1 MMKKRTKIT
10 NDDSLKNKE
19 YNDKITSSLEKFSYL
34 KIEPSNNFKKITTE
48 EIKSINEK
56 IEKNIKDKFASK
68 KEFIN
73 EIIKKFLERNYPKYE
88 TNTSKII
95 QIISNQIKTKK
106 KLNGERMEVYINF
119 FYNSKD
125 NFKSSTTLVLNK
137 RIFRNIGIML
147 CYIYFKLKDYPIDSN
162 GIKEYINTIV
172 TKKINVISDYFLYC
186 NNVGCDP
193 MLTKKAYE
201 WRKLVK
207 IYNYQVP
214 PELIF
219 LINTFQNCLKLEI
232 NMEFDQDILTQE
244 DLQLYTMTLLN
255 IEYVFP
261 NLENIS
267 INLIHKKL
275 QEFLNKKTINNLS
288 SLILKNEE
296 TFKKN
301 VSKDNN
307 SLYSIKWDFDKE
319 FNLAYFNNIKANSK
333 KNKKNIS
340 NDEYNII
347 NLDEKEIDLLSVK
360 NNISSEKN
368 KLSLSQI
375 NIPEKKSNKLNDIGF
390 VDLELDEMDND
401 TSSSTTNSSSEIF
414 RVKTKQNM
422 INETFEEKQKKYFQK
437 IDNFKMIIDFI
448 IMTFCTMSWNQSVRK
463 LNLLSNN
470 FYSKGLITYMKYFF
484 DFESKKTFHFLDIL
498 YNKPNGYDSINIEFN
513 SLDIFIF
520 NKLLDIFYM
529 NMSLTSI
536 NISFFSA
543 DISYLLSNLFQI
555 YSEQLKT
562 YSEIKNYI
570 SIKGS
575 NFNTDEFEKK
585 ILDDI
590 SSRFCENLEILFEL
604 IKNKKDLKELGLNFD
619 MPIILSNNNNY
630 KISIFKFILNIL
642 MLVDNNESKH
652 KSSIKKLTILAPKI
666 IFDSKKEKNIDNFF
680 KNISIYYKT
689 KTLINLNLQFQ
700 FYKISYIQ
708 NLISTNLFTLNIGD
722 LDIYTFDK
730 LIQYL
735 TCYDFSINS
744 NLSHLSIKLLGM
756 FTNFNIQMKLLLQR
770 LFNISLRNLL
780 ELKLFTNLIIDKKA
794 NYLFFLKL
802 LQNNSIPSYL
812 ITLNKKSKKTI
823 AYFNLFKVNKI
834 YFLVS
839 ETIQNLVFKDT
850 FNLMRQNN
858 FFLNEIYW
866 VIKIYLLR
874 MQKRNDIFVGKF
886 GMQGIIFT
894 ILKYLFFTSNVKLE
908 HQYIGD

>member
-1 MMKKRTKIT
+1 MMKKITKIT

-73 EIIKKFLERNYPKYE
+73 EIIKKFLERNYPKHE
-88 TNTSKII
+88 TNASKII
-95 QIISNQIKTKK
+95 QIISNQIKTRK

-162 GIKEYINTIV
+162 GIKEYINTIL

-470 FYSKGLITYMKYFF
+470 FYSKGLITYMKHFF

-604 IKNKKDLKELGLNFD
+604 FKKKKDLKELGLNFD

>member
-34 KIEPSNNFKKITTE
+34 KIEPSNNFKKITME

-301 VSKDNN
+301 VSKNNN

-360 NNISSEKN
+360 YNISSEKN

-604 IKNKKDLKELGLNFD
+604 IKKKKDLKELGLNFD

-735 TCYDFSINS
+735 TSYDFSINS

-834 YFLVS
+834 YFLIS

-850 FNLMRQNN
+850 FNLMRQHN

>member
-73 EIIKKFLERNYPKYE
+73 EIIKKFLERSYPKYE

>member
-1 MMKKRTKIT
+1 MKKRTKIT

-73 EIIKKFLERNYPKYE
+73 EIIKKFLERSYPKYE

>member
-288 SLILKNEE
+288 SLIIKNEE

-448 IMTFCTMSWNQSVRK
+448 MMTFCTMSWNQSVRK

-470 FYSKGLITYMKYFF
+470 FYSKGLITYMKHFF

-570 SIKGS
+570 SNKGS

-604 IKNKKDLKELGLNFD
+604 IKKKKDLKELGLNFD

-700 FYKISYIQ
+700 LYKISYIQ

>member
-73 EIIKKFLERNYPKYE
+73 EIIKKFLERNYPKHE

-448 IMTFCTMSWNQSVRK
+448 MMTFCTMSWNQSVRK

-470 FYSKGLITYMKYFF
+470 FYSKGLITYMKHFF

-604 IKNKKDLKELGLNFD
+604 IKKKKDLKELGLNFD

-735 TCYDFSINS
+735 TCYDFSTNS

>member
-470 FYSKGLITYMKYFF
+470 FYSKGLITYMKHFF

-604 IKNKKDLKELGLNFD
+604 FKKKKDLKELGLNFD

-642 MLVDNNESKH
+642 MLVDNNESNH

-850 FNLMRQNN
+850 FNLMRQHN

-886 GMQGIIFT
+886 GMQVIIFT

>member
-1 MMKKRTKIT
+1 
-10 NDDSLKNKE
+10 
-19 YNDKITSSLEKFSYL
+19 
-34 KIEPSNNFKKITTE
+34 
-48 EIKSINEK
+48 
-56 IEKNIKDKFASK
+56 
-68 KEFIN
+68 
-73 EIIKKFLERNYPKYE
+73 
-88 TNTSKII
+88 
-95 QIISNQIKTKK
+95 
-106 KLNGERMEVYINF
+106 
-119 FYNSKD
+119 
-125 NFKSSTTLVLNK
+125 
-137 RIFRNIGIML
+137 ML

-162 GIKEYINTIV
+162 GIKEYINTIL

-470 FYSKGLITYMKYFF
+470 FYSKGLITYMKHFF

-604 IKNKKDLKELGLNFD
+604 IKKKKDLKELGLNFD

-735 TCYDFSINS
+735 TSYDFSINS

-834 YFLVS
+834 YFLIS

-850 FNLMRQNN
+850 FNLMRQHN

-908 HQYIGD
+908 HQYIGDK

>member
-1 MMKKRTKIT
+1 MMKKITKIT

-73 EIIKKFLERNYPKYE
+73 EIIKKFLERNYPKHE
-88 TNTSKII
+88 TNASKII

-162 GIKEYINTIV
+162 GIKEYINTIL

-448 IMTFCTMSWNQSVRK
+448 MMTFCTMSWNQSVRK

-470 FYSKGLITYMKYFF
+470 FYSKGLITYMKHFF

-604 IKNKKDLKELGLNFD
+604 IKKKKDLKELGLNFD

-735 TCYDFSINS
+735 TSYDFSINS

-850 FNLMRQNN
+850 FNLMRQHN

>member
-470 FYSKGLITYMKYFF
+470 FYSKGLITYMKHFF

-604 IKNKKDLKELGLNFD
+604 IKKKKDLKELGLNFD

-850 FNLMRQNN
+850 FNLMRQHN

-886 GMQGIIFT
+886 GMQVIIFT

>member
-34 KIEPSNNFKKITTE
+34 KIEPSNNFKKITME

-301 VSKDNN
+301 VSKNNN

-360 NNISSEKN
+360 YNISSEKN

-604 IKNKKDLKELGLNFD
+604 IKKKKDLKELGLNFD

-834 YFLVS
+834 YFLIS

-850 FNLMRQNN
+850 FNLMRQHN

>member
-162 GIKEYINTIV
+162 GIKEYINTIL

-301 VSKDNN
+301 VSNDNN

-333 KNKKNIS
+333 KNKKIIS

-347 NLDEKEIDLLSVK
+347 NIDEKEIDLLSVK

-448 IMTFCTMSWNQSVRK
+448 IMTFCTMSWNQTVRK

-470 FYSKGLITYMKYFF
+470 FYSKGLITYMKHFF

-604 IKNKKDLKELGLNFD
+604 VKNKKDLKELGLNFD

-630 KISIFKFILNIL
+630 KIPIFKFILNIL
-642 MLVDNNESKH
+642 MLVDNNESNH

>member
-1 MMKKRTKIT
+1 M
-10 NDDSLKNKE
+10 
-19 YNDKITSSLEKFSYL
+19 
-34 KIEPSNNFKKITTE
+34 
-48 EIKSINEK
+48 
-56 IEKNIKDKFASK
+56 
-68 KEFIN
+68 
-73 EIIKKFLERNYPKYE
+73 
-88 TNTSKII
+88 
-95 QIISNQIKTKK
+95 
-106 KLNGERMEVYINF
+106 
-119 FYNSKD
+119 
-125 NFKSSTTLVLNK
+125 
-137 RIFRNIGIML
+137 
-147 CYIYFKLKDYPIDSN
+147 
-162 GIKEYINTIV
+162 
-172 TKKINVISDYFLYC
+172 
-186 NNVGCDP
+186 
-193 MLTKKAYE
+193 
-201 WRKLVK
+201 
-207 IYNYQVP
+207 
-214 PELIF
+214 
-219 LINTFQNCLKLEI
+219 
-232 NMEFDQDILTQE
+232 
-244 DLQLYTMTLLN
+244 
-255 IEYVFP
+255 
-261 NLENIS
+261 
-267 INLIHKKL
+267 NLIHKKL

-470 FYSKGLITYMKYFF
+470 FYSKGLITYMKHFF

-604 IKNKKDLKELGLNFD
+604 IKKKKDLKELGLNFD

-735 TCYDFSINS
+735 TSYDFSINS

-850 FNLMRQNN
+850 FNLMRQHN

-866 VIKIYLLR
+866 VIKIYPYITK
-874 MQKRNDIFVGKF
+874 QK
-886 GMQGIIFT
+886 
-894 ILKYLFFTSNVKLE
+894 L
-908 HQYIGD
+908 

>member
-1 MMKKRTKIT
+1 MK
-10 NDDSLKNKE
+10 
-19 YNDKITSSLEKFSYL
+19 
-34 KIEPSNNFKKITTE
+34 
-48 EIKSINEK
+48 
-56 IEKNIKDKFASK
+56 
-68 KEFIN
+68 
-73 EIIKKFLERNYPKYE
+73 
-88 TNTSKII
+88 
-95 QIISNQIKTKK
+95 
-106 KLNGERMEVYINF
+106 
-119 FYNSKD
+119 
-125 NFKSSTTLVLNK
+125 
-137 RIFRNIGIML
+137 
-147 CYIYFKLKDYPIDSN
+147 
-162 GIKEYINTIV
+162 
-172 TKKINVISDYFLYC
+172 
-186 NNVGCDP
+186 
-193 MLTKKAYE
+193 
-201 WRKLVK
+201 
-207 IYNYQVP
+207 
-214 PELIF
+214 
-219 LINTFQNCLKLEI
+219 
-232 NMEFDQDILTQE
+232 
-244 DLQLYTMTLLN
+244 
-255 IEYVFP
+255 
-261 NLENIS
+261 
-267 INLIHKKL
+267 H
-275 QEFLNKKTINNLS
+275 
-288 SLILKNEE
+288 
-296 TFKKN
+296 
-301 VSKDNN
+301 
-307 SLYSIKWDFDKE
+307 
-319 FNLAYFNNIKANSK
+319 
-333 KNKKNIS
+333 
-340 NDEYNII
+340 
-347 NLDEKEIDLLSVK
+347 
-360 NNISSEKN
+360 
-368 KLSLSQI
+368 
-375 NIPEKKSNKLNDIGF
+375 
-390 VDLELDEMDND
+390 
-401 TSSSTTNSSSEIF
+401 
-414 RVKTKQNM
+414 
-422 INETFEEKQKKYFQK
+422 
-437 IDNFKMIIDFI
+437 
-448 IMTFCTMSWNQSVRK
+448 
-463 LNLLSNN
+463 
-470 FYSKGLITYMKYFF
+470 FF

-604 IKNKKDLKELGLNFD
+604 VKKKKDLKELGLNFD

-858 FFLNEIYW
+858 FFLNEFYW

>member
-1 MMKKRTKIT
+1 MMKKITKIT

-73 EIIKKFLERNYPKYE
+73 EIIKKFLERNYPKHE
-88 TNTSKII
+88 TNASKII
-95 QIISNQIKTKK
+95 QIISNQIKTRK

-162 GIKEYINTIV
+162 GIKEYINTIL

-448 IMTFCTMSWNQSVRK
+448 MMTFCTMSWNQSVRK

-470 FYSKGLITYMKYFF
+470 FYSKGLITYMKHFF

-604 IKNKKDLKELGLNFD
+604 VKNKKDLKELGLNFD

>member
-73 EIIKKFLERNYPKYE
+73 EIIKKFLERNYPKHE
-88 TNTSKII
+88 TNASKII
-95 QIISNQIKTKK
+95 QIISNQIKTRK

-162 GIKEYINTIV
+162 GIKEYINTIL

-448 IMTFCTMSWNQSVRK
+448 MMTFCTMSWNQSVRK

-470 FYSKGLITYMKYFF
+470 FYSKGLITYMKHFF

-604 IKNKKDLKELGLNFD
+604 FKKKKDLKELGLNFD

>member
-1 MMKKRTKIT
+1 
-10 NDDSLKNKE
+10 
-19 YNDKITSSLEKFSYL
+19 
-34 KIEPSNNFKKITTE
+34 
-48 EIKSINEK
+48 
-56 IEKNIKDKFASK
+56 
-68 KEFIN
+68 
-73 EIIKKFLERNYPKYE
+73 
-88 TNTSKII
+88 
-95 QIISNQIKTKK
+95 
-106 KLNGERMEVYINF
+106 MEVYINF

-125 NFKSSTTLVLNK
+125 NFKSSKTLVLNK

-162 GIKEYINTIV
+162 GIKEYINTIL

-470 FYSKGLITYMKYFF
+470 FYSKGLITYMKHFF

-604 IKNKKDLKELGLNFD
+604 IKKKKDLKELGLNFD

-735 TCYDFSINS
+735 TSYDFSINS

-834 YFLVS
+834 YFLIS

-850 FNLMRQNN
+850 FNLMRQHN

-908 HQYIGD
+908 HQYIGDK

>member
-1 MMKKRTKIT
+1 MMKKITKIT

-34 KIEPSNNFKKITTE
+34 KIEPNNNFKKITTE

-73 EIIKKFLERNYPKYE
+73 EIIKKFLERNYPKHE
-88 TNTSKII
+88 TNASKII

-301 VSKDNN
+301 VSKNNN

-470 FYSKGLITYMKYFF
+470 FYSKGLITYMKHFF

-604 IKNKKDLKELGLNFD
+604 IKKKKDLKELGLNFD

-642 MLVDNNESKH
+642 MLVDNNESNH

-735 TCYDFSINS
+735 TSYDFSINS

-834 YFLVS
+834 YFLIS

-850 FNLMRQNN
+850 FNLMRQHN

>member
-73 EIIKKFLERNYPKYE
+73 EIIKKFLERNYPKHE
-88 TNTSKII
+88 TNASKII

-470 FYSKGLITYMKYFF
+470 FYSKGLITYMKHFF

-604 IKNKKDLKELGLNFD
+604 IKKKKDLKELGLNFD

-850 FNLMRQNN
+850 FNLMRQHN

>member
-73 EIIKKFLERNYPKYE
+73 EIIKKFLERNYPKHE
-88 TNTSKII
+88 TNASKII

-162 GIKEYINTIV
+162 GIKEYINTIL

-470 FYSKGLITYMKYFF
+470 FYSKGLITYMKHFF

-735 TCYDFSINS
+735 TSYDFSINS

>member
-73 EIIKKFLERNYPKYE
+73 EIIKKFLERSYPKYE

-735 TCYDFSINS
+735 TSYDFSINS

>member
-73 EIIKKFLERNYPKYE
+73 EIIKKFLERNYPKHE

-162 GIKEYINTIV
+162 GIKEYINTIL

-375 NIPEKKSNKLNDIGF
+375 NIPEKKSNKLIDIGF

-470 FYSKGLITYMKYFF
+470 FYSKGLITYMKHFF

-575 NFNTDEFEKK
+575 NFNTDEFEIK

-604 IKNKKDLKELGLNFD
+604 IKKKKDLKELGLNFD

-642 MLVDNNESKH
+642 MLVDNNESKQ

-834 YFLVS
+834 YFLIS

-850 FNLMRQNN
+850 FNLMRQHN

>member
-19 YNDKITSSLEKFSYL
+19 YNNKITSSLEKFSYL

-73 EIIKKFLERNYPKYE
+73 EIIKKFLERNYPKHE

-470 FYSKGLITYMKYFF
+470 FYSKGLITYMKHFF

-604 IKNKKDLKELGLNFD
+604 IKKKKDLKELGLNFD

-866 VIKIYLLR
+866 VIKICLLR

>member
-19 YNDKITSSLEKFSYL
+19 FNNKNTSSLEKFSYL
-34 KIEPSNNFKKITTE
+34 KIEPSNNFKKITPE
-48 EIKSINEK
+48 EIQSINEK

-68 KEFIN
+68 KDFIN

-88 TNTSKII
+88 INTSKII

-470 FYSKGLITYMKYFF
+470 FYSKGLITYMKHFF

-590 SSRFCENLEILFEL
+590 FSRFCENLEILFEL
-604 IKNKKDLKELGLNFD
+604 IKKKKDLKELGLNFD

-839 ETIQNLVFKDT
+839 ETIQNLVFKDA
-850 FNLMRQNN
+850 FNLMRQHN

>member
-73 EIIKKFLERNYPKYE
+73 EIIKKFLERNYPKHE
-88 TNTSKII
+88 TNASKII

-162 GIKEYINTIV
+162 GIKEYINTIL

-448 IMTFCTMSWNQSVRK
+448 MMTFCTMSWNQSVRK

-470 FYSKGLITYMKYFF
+470 FYSKGLITYMKHFF

-529 NMSLTSI
+529 NISLTSI

-604 IKNKKDLKELGLNFD
+604 IKKKKDLKELGLNFD

-735 TCYDFSINS
+735 TSYDFSINS

-834 YFLVS
+834 YFLIS

-850 FNLMRQNN
+850 FNLMRQHN

>member
-1 MMKKRTKIT
+1 MMKKITKIT

-73 EIIKKFLERNYPKYE
+73 EIIKKFLERNYPKHE
-88 TNTSKII
+88 TNASKII

-347 NLDEKEIDLLSVK
+347 NLDEKEIDFLSVK

-470 FYSKGLITYMKYFF
+470 FYSKGLITYMKHFF

-520 NKLLDIFYM
+520 NKLLDIFYI

-604 IKNKKDLKELGLNFD
+604 IKKKKDLKELGLNFD

-834 YFLVS
+834 YFLIS

-850 FNLMRQNN
+850 FNLMRQHN

-894 ILKYLFFTSNVKLE
+894 ILKYLFSTSNVKLE

>member
-470 FYSKGLITYMKYFF
+470 FYSKGLITYMKHFF

-604 IKNKKDLKELGLNFD
+604 IKKKKDLKELGLNFD

-735 TCYDFSINS
+735 TSYDFSINS

-834 YFLVS
+834 YFLIS

-850 FNLMRQNN
+850 FNLMRQHN

-886 GMQGIIFT
+886 GMQGIIFN

>member
-19 YNDKITSSLEKFSYL
+19 FNNKNTSSLEKFSYL
-34 KIEPSNNFKKITTE
+34 KIEPSNNFKKITPE
-48 EIKSINEK
+48 EIQSINEK

-68 KEFIN
+68 KDFIN

-88 TNTSKII
+88 INTSKII

-470 FYSKGLITYMKYFF
+470 FYSKGLITYMKHFF

-604 IKNKKDLKELGLNFD
+604 IKKKKDLKELGLNFD

-839 ETIQNLVFKDT
+839 ETIQNLVFKDA
-850 FNLMRQNN
+850 FNLMRQHN

>member
-1 MMKKRTKIT
+1 MMKKITKIT

-73 EIIKKFLERNYPKYE
+73 EIIKKFLERNYPKHE
-88 TNTSKII
+88 TNASKII

-347 NLDEKEIDLLSVK
+347 NLDEKEIDFLSVK

-470 FYSKGLITYMKYFF
+470 FYSKGLITYMKHFF

-604 IKNKKDLKELGLNFD
+604 VKNKKDLKELGLNFD

-735 TCYDFSINS
+735 TSYDFSINS

>member
-1 MMKKRTKIT
+1 
-10 NDDSLKNKE
+10 
-19 YNDKITSSLEKFSYL
+19 
-34 KIEPSNNFKKITTE
+34 
-48 EIKSINEK
+48 
-56 IEKNIKDKFASK
+56 
-68 KEFIN
+68 
-73 EIIKKFLERNYPKYE
+73 
-88 TNTSKII
+88 
-95 QIISNQIKTKK
+95 
-106 KLNGERMEVYINF
+106 
-119 FYNSKD
+119 
-125 NFKSSTTLVLNK
+125 
-137 RIFRNIGIML
+137 
-147 CYIYFKLKDYPIDSN
+147 
-162 GIKEYINTIV
+162 
-172 TKKINVISDYFLYC
+172 
-186 NNVGCDP
+186 
-193 MLTKKAYE
+193 
-201 WRKLVK
+201 
-207 IYNYQVP
+207 
-214 PELIF
+214 
-219 LINTFQNCLKLEI
+219 
-232 NMEFDQDILTQE
+232 
-244 DLQLYTMTLLN
+244 
-255 IEYVFP
+255 
-261 NLENIS
+261 
-267 INLIHKKL
+267 
-275 QEFLNKKTINNLS
+275 
-288 SLILKNEE
+288 
-296 TFKKN
+296 
-301 VSKDNN
+301 
-307 SLYSIKWDFDKE
+307 
-319 FNLAYFNNIKANSK
+319 
-333 KNKKNIS
+333 
-340 NDEYNII
+340 
-347 NLDEKEIDLLSVK
+347 
-360 NNISSEKN
+360 
-368 KLSLSQI
+368 
-375 NIPEKKSNKLNDIGF
+375 
-390 VDLELDEMDND
+390 
-401 TSSSTTNSSSEIF
+401 
-414 RVKTKQNM
+414 
-422 INETFEEKQKKYFQK
+422 
-437 IDNFKMIIDFI
+437 
-448 IMTFCTMSWNQSVRK
+448 
-463 LNLLSNN
+463 
-470 FYSKGLITYMKYFF
+470 
-484 DFESKKTFHFLDIL
+484 
-498 YNKPNGYDSINIEFN
+498 
-513 SLDIFIF
+513 
-520 NKLLDIFYM
+520 
-529 NMSLTSI
+529 MSLTSI

-604 IKNKKDLKELGLNFD
+604 IKKKKDLKELGLNFD

-839 ETIQNLVFKDT
+839 ETIQNLVFKDA
-850 FNLMRQNN
+850 FNLMRQHN

-886 GMQGIIFT
+886 GMQVIIFT

>member
-590 SSRFCENLEILFEL
+590 SSRFFENLEILFEL

-735 TCYDFSINS
+735 TCYDFSTNS

>member
-1 MMKKRTKIT
+1 MMKKITKIT

-73 EIIKKFLERNYPKYE
+73 EIIKKFLERNYPKHE
-88 TNTSKII
+88 TNASKII

-162 GIKEYINTIV
+162 GIKEYINTIL

-448 IMTFCTMSWNQSVRK
+448 MMTFCTMSWNQSVRK

-470 FYSKGLITYMKYFF
+470 FYSKGLITYMKHFF

-604 IKNKKDLKELGLNFD
+604 IKKKKDLKELGLNFD

-850 FNLMRQNN
+850 FNLMRQHN

>member
-390 VDLELDEMDND
+390 VDLELDEIDND

-470 FYSKGLITYMKYFF
+470 FYSKGLITYMKHFF

-604 IKNKKDLKELGLNFD
+604 IKKKKDLKELGLNFD

-735 TCYDFSINS
+735 TSYDFSINS

-858 FFLNEIYW
+858 FFLNEMYW

>member
-19 YNDKITSSLEKFSYL
+19 FNNKNTSSLEKFSYL

-73 EIIKKFLERNYPKYE
+73 EIIKKFLERNYPKHE
-88 TNTSKII
+88 TNASKII

-319 FNLAYFNNIKANSK
+319 FNLAYFNNIKTNSK

-448 IMTFCTMSWNQSVRK
+448 MMTFCTMSWNQSVRK

-470 FYSKGLITYMKYFF
+470 FYSKGLITYMKHFF

>member
-1 MMKKRTKIT
+1 MMKKITKIT

-73 EIIKKFLERNYPKYE
+73 EIIKKFLERNYPKHE
-88 TNTSKII
+88 TNASKII

-162 GIKEYINTIV
+162 GIKEYINTIL

-470 FYSKGLITYMKYFF
+470 FYSKGLITYMKHFF

-604 IKNKKDLKELGLNFD
+604 IKKKKDLKELGLNFD

-735 TCYDFSINS
+735 TSYDFSINS

-850 FNLMRQNN
+850 FNLMRQHN

>member
-1 MMKKRTKIT
+1 M
-10 NDDSLKNKE
+10 
-19 YNDKITSSLEKFSYL
+19 
-34 KIEPSNNFKKITTE
+34 
-48 EIKSINEK
+48 
-56 IEKNIKDKFASK
+56 
-68 KEFIN
+68 
-73 EIIKKFLERNYPKYE
+73 
-88 TNTSKII
+88 
-95 QIISNQIKTKK
+95 
-106 KLNGERMEVYINF
+106 
-119 FYNSKD
+119 
-125 NFKSSTTLVLNK
+125 
-137 RIFRNIGIML
+137 
-147 CYIYFKLKDYPIDSN
+147 
-162 GIKEYINTIV
+162 
-172 TKKINVISDYFLYC
+172 
-186 NNVGCDP
+186 
-193 MLTKKAYE
+193 
-201 WRKLVK
+201 
-207 IYNYQVP
+207 
-214 PELIF
+214 
-219 LINTFQNCLKLEI
+219 
-232 NMEFDQDILTQE
+232 
-244 DLQLYTMTLLN
+244 
-255 IEYVFP
+255 
-261 NLENIS
+261 
-267 INLIHKKL
+267 
-275 QEFLNKKTINNLS
+275 
-288 SLILKNEE
+288 
-296 TFKKN
+296 
-301 VSKDNN
+301 
-307 SLYSIKWDFDKE
+307 
-319 FNLAYFNNIKANSK
+319 AYFNNIKTNSK

-347 NLDEKEIDLLSVK
+347 NLDEKEIDFLSVK

-375 NIPEKKSNKLNDIGF
+375 NIQEKKSNKLNDIGF

-470 FYSKGLITYMKYFF
+470 FYSKGLITYMKHFF

-604 IKNKKDLKELGLNFD
+604 IKKKKDLKELGLNFD

-700 FYKISYIQ
+700 IYKISYIQ

-756 FTNFNIQMKLLLQR
+756 FTNFNIHMKLLLQR

-834 YFLVS
+834 YFLIS